1 VARFQTSSDY
11 EKTTG
16 HNAEPKLLN
25 ATATRNYTKARRTD
39 GIAAFQKSGPKFEG
53 RFRDS

>member
-11 EKTTG
+11 EKTAG
-16 HNAEPKLLN
+16 YNAEPKLLN

-53 RFRDS
+53 GF